1 MPVIA
6 ARMLVIAARILVIA
20 ARILVIAAR
29 FELVVEEVRSP
40 AECTSEVCQLR
51 LGHSGSVGMRRQ

>member
-1 MPVIA
+1 
-6 ARMLVIAARILVIA
+6 MLVIAARILVIA

-40 AECTSEVCQLR
+40 AECTSEVCQLP